1 MSDVLERVEKY
12 LDAVDESHRSPF
24 QKSVSYVDHDAGT
37 FALEF
42 FKVADLRA
50 LCAEVR
56 ALRHTVKYET
66 DVAEQAISEVR
77 ALRADKARLDWL
89 EARARKDESVEVGW
103 SPAGFESDEYGG
115 SRSSWPGGYYAVA
128 CDADGLYDHES
139 LRAALD
145 AAREAR

>member
-1 MSDVLERVEKY
+1 MSDALERVEKY

-50 LCAEVR
+50 LCA
-56 ALRHTVKYET
+56 
-66 DVAEQAISEVR
+66 EVR

>member
-1 MSDVLERVEKY
+1 MSDALERVEAA
-12 LDAVDESHRSPF
+12 LAERDAKHPHPDYDRECVDGFNEQTPRW
-24 QKSVSYVDHDAGT
+24 
-37 FALEF
+37 
-42 FKVADLRA
+42 ADLRA
-50 LCAEVR
+50 LCA
-56 ALRHTVKYET
+56 
-66 DVAEQAISEVR
+66 EVR

>member
-50 LCAEVR
+50 LCA
-56 ALRHTVKYET
+56 
-66 DVAEQAISEVR
+66 EVR

>member
-1 MSDVLERVEKY
+1 MPDPTPDLTATLERVNE
-12 LDAVDESHRSPF
+12 LAEWMDDGDE
-24 QKSVSYVDHDAGT
+24 T
-37 FALEF
+37 FIMRMSERMRAA
-42 FKVADLRA
+42 ADLRA
-50 LCAEVR
+50 LCTEIR

>member
-1 MSDVLERVEKY
+1 MSDALERMEKRVTTEGAAWVPM
-12 LDAVDESHRSPF
+12 LVNED
-24 QKSVSYVDHDAGT
+24 K
-37 FALEF
+37 FADSAD
-42 FKVADLRA
+42 ADLRA
-50 LCAEVR
+50 LCA
-56 ALRHTVKYET
+56 
-66 DVAEQAISEVR
+66 EVR

-145 AAREAR
+145 AAKEAR